1 MNRRTVLAG
10 ATATL
15 VMAATGCATSLV
27 PGTIPSTGL
36 SPSASLPTPTIGLTY
51 IPNVQFSPFYVAETD
66 GSFTTAGVQP
76 TLRHHGAS
84 EGLFTAIASGQEQ
97 FVISG
102 GDEVL
107 QARSEGL
114 DLVVVAAYYRSYP
127 VVVIVPADSSITT
140 LADLKGHS
148 IGLPGKFGENWF
160 GLQVALRSAGL
171 TEADVK
177 VQEIGYTQQAAL
189 ATNKVDAIVGFANN
203 EAVQFAV
210 GGFATRS
217 IPIADGQ
224 VPLVGICLITTAAY
238 ARDNPATVKAVAA
251 GMLAGIRSVVADPD
265 RALKVSADYVPGLSA
280 AAAQESAKAT
290 LTATL
295 PLWTTSEGAVDGR
308 LDAEQW
314 TAMADFMAAKGLT
327 ASRVDPKPAFTN
339 AYLS

>member
-1 MNRRTVLAG
+1 MNRRSVLAG
-10 ATATL
+10 ATAAL
-15 VMAATGCATSLV
+15 VMAAVGCA
-27 PGTIPSTGL
+27 PSTAP
-36 SPSASLPTPTIGLTY
+36 STTADPSAALPTPTVGLTY

-66 GSFTTAGVQP
+66 GSFTTAGVKP

-84 EGLFTAIASGQEQ
+84 EGLFTAIAAGQEQ
-97 FVISG
+97 FVIAG

-107 QARSEGL
+107 QARSQGL
-114 DLVVVAAYYRSYP
+114 DLVAVAAYYRAYP
-127 VVVIVPADSSITT
+127 VVVIVPADSAITT
-140 LADLKGHS
+140 LSDLKGHS

-238 ARDNPATVKAVAA
+238 ARDNSATVKAVAA
-251 GMLAGIRSVVADPD
+251 GMLTGIRSVVADPD

>member
-10 ATATL
+10 ATAAL
-15 VMAATGCATSLV
+15 VMAATGCATSPAASTTPN
-27 PGTIPSTGL
+27 PGS
-36 SPSASLPTPTIGLTY
+36 SAALPTPTIGLTY

-66 GSFTTAGVQP
+66 GSFVSAGVKP

-97 FVISG
+97 FVIAG

-107 QARSEGL
+107 QARSQGL
-114 DLVVVAAYYRSYP
+114 DLVAVAAYYRSYP
-127 VVVIVPADSSITT
+127 VVVIVPADSTIKT

-171 TEADVK
+171 TASDVK

-189 ATNKVDAIVGFANN
+189 STHKVDAIVGFENN
-203 EAVQFAV
+203 EAVQFGV

-224 VPLVGICLITTAAY
+224 VPLVGTCLITTAAY
-238 ARDNPATVKAVAA
+238 AKANPATVKAVAA
-251 GMLAGIRSVVADPD
+251 GMLTGIASVVANPD
-265 RALKVSADYVPGLSA
+265 RALTVSGDYVPGLTV
-280 AAAQESAKAT
+280 AAAQASAKAT
-290 LTATL
+290 LIATL
-295 PLWTTSEGAVDGR
+295 PLWTTADGKVDGH
-308 LDAEQW
+308 LDAAQW
-314 TAMADFMAAKGLT
+314 TAMADFMATQGLT
-327 ASRVDPKPAFTN
+327 PSRVDPTPAFTN
-339 AYLS
+339 DYLA